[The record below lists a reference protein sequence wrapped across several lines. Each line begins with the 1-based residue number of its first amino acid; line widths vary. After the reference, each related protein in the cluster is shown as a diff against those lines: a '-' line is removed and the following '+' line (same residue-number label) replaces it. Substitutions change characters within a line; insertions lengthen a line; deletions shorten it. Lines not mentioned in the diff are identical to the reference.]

1 MISLCSCTL
10 RCEKQEL
17 HLMQDE
23 LEDLRECGLG
33 SCKPKF
39 LQKLA
44 NIKVSFAFVS
54 SEVLTKA

>member
-1 MISLCSCTL
+1 
-10 RCEKQEL
+10 
-17 HLMQDE
+17 MQDE